1 MPDAGRH
8 QSKED
13 LETYS
18 LGLLAPDRTASLE
31 QHLLICMRCRARLR
45 AMEPYNF
52 VHYTVDGL
60 FYSRVTRLRAGRFL
74 ARHWGQ
80 SLEGGK
86 EFRSE
91 QSAKV
96 YLQRTFLELF
106 PEHVCTALCG
116 PTDPQ

>member
-1 MPDAGRH
+1 MPDTEQH

-18 LGLLAPDRTASLE
+18 LGRLAPDRIVSLE
-31 QHLLICMRCRARLR
+31 QHLLICARCRTRLH
-45 AMEPYNF
+45 AIEPYNF
-52 VHYTVDGL
+52 VHYTIDGP
-60 FYSRVTRLRAGRFL
+60 FYSRVTKLRTGRFL

-91 QSAKV
+91 QSAKT
-96 YLQRTFLELF
+96 YLERTFVQLF
-106 PEHVCTALCG
+106 PEHVCTPRCG
-116 PTDPQ
+116 PTDSQ